1 MDKPYMRVRKTI
13 DVDIPSL
20 GAKIREARKADSRS
34 LTELAAAAGMT
45 TANWYAIEGEEI
57 KALPEE
63 TLRRIEEVLGVDFG
77 ARFEAGA
84 AA

>member
-1 MDKPYMRVRKTI
+1 MNKLRMRVRKTI
-13 DVDIPSL
+13 DVDIPRL
-20 GAKIREARKADSRS
+20 GAKIRDARKASPRS

-63 TLRRIEEVLGVDFG
+63 TLRRIEEVLKTNFG
-77 ARFEAGA
+77 ARFEEKVA
-84 AA
+84 A